1 MESEAGAMPVQLPLS
16 FHALRMKEK
25 ETECAALEADVKG
38 AILVF
43 LKLVICKRHSGLM
56 VRHLGFN
63 HWLRFLHCVHGQ
75 DT

>member
-25 ETECAALEADVKG
+25 ETECAALEAVVKG

-43 LKLVICKRHSGLM
+43 LKLVIL
-56 VRHLGFN
+56 
-63 HWLRFLHCVHGQ
+63 
-75 DT
+75 